1 MDHNDHTTNN
11 LKGKHLTYGER
22 VKIEIWLEEGHNP
35 LCQDSCRRF
44 LSKV

>member
-1 MDHNDHTTNN
+1 MT
-11 LKGKHLTYGER
+11 
-22 VKIEIWLEEGHNP
+22 IEVLVATMNQEDDCSLPIDIP